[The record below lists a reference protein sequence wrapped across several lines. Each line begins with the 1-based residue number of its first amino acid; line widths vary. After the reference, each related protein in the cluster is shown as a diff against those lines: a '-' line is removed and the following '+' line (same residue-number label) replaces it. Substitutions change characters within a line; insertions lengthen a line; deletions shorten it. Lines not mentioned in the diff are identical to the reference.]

1 RARSATVTINK
12 GMMTARIIPKST
24 PLGIL
29 RPPSPFQFFIDLW
42 RVETQQQYR
51 EVRRQRHHQDL
62 VGEDNRG
69 DNAKNHGGQWQG
81 VIRIILERVHRQH
94 NKERD
99 ECKFQAL
106 YIRRDHLPSKGAD
119 YSAGNP

>member
-1 RARSATVTINK
+1 KLKGRARSATVTINK

-42 RVETQQQYR
+42 RVETQQQYC
-51 EVRRQRHHQDL
+51 EVSRQRHHQDL

-69 DNAKNHGGQWQG
+69 DNAKNHGGQWQR
-81 VIRIILERVHRQH
+81 VVRIVFKRVHRQH
-94 NKERD
+94 DKERD
-99 ECKFQAL
+99 ECKFTAL
-106 YIRRDHLPSKGAD
+106 YIRQDGLSSKSYD
-119 YSAGNP
+119 